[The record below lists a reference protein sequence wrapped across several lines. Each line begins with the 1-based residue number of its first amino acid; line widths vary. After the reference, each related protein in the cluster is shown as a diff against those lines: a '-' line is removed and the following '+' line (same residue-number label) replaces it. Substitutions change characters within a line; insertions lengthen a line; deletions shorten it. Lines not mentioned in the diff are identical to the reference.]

1 MTTADGLV
9 TILLVEDD
17 DGDFIALQR
26 AFTKAKLPHPIRRA
40 LDGIEALDILRGTNG
55 AKKINKPFLL
65 VSDVNMPRL
74 SGIKLVQQ
82 MRNDSELSDSIIF
95 IYTTS
100 NLPKDKSESY
110 DENVAGYILKG
121 SAAGGNF
128 EKLAEVLGVYCRD
141 VEMPA

>member
-1 MTTADGLV
+1 MKTSDRLV

-17 DGDFIALQR
+17 DGDFRALQR
-26 AFTKAKLPHPIRRA
+26 ALTKAKLPYPIRRA
-40 LDGIEALDILRGTNG
+40 FDGIEALDILRGTNG
-55 AKKINKPFLL
+55 AEKIEKPFLL

-74 SGIKLVQQ
+74 SGIKLVRQ
-82 MRNDSELSDSIIF
+82 MRNDADLNDSIIF
-95 IYTTS
+95 MYTTS
-100 NLPKDKSESY
+100 NRPEDKSESY

-128 EKLAEVLGVYCRD
+128 EKLADILGVYCRD